1 MAYMSEPTKNSNNKA
16 SAGNSANGNDQ
27 RSWMIQLG
35 RYSQIGFAL
44 PAATGVGWL
53 LGTLLDRYLHTS
65 WLYLAG
71 LLCGIVS
78 GFIELIRVTRKLGR
92 AGEAK

>member
-1 MAYMSEPTKNSNNKA
+1 MSESNKNSNDE
-16 SAGNSANGNDQ
+16 SGNSE

-44 PAATGVGWL
+44 PAATVIGWFVGR
-53 LGTLLDRYLHTS
+53 LLDRWLHTS

-71 LLCGIVS
+71 LIVGIVA
-78 GFIELIRVTRKLGR
+78 GFIDLIRVASKPESG
-92 AGEAK
+92 GGGS

>member
-1 MAYMSEPTKNSNNKA
+1 MVSMSELGNKLNDEA
-16 SAGNSANGNDQ
+16 SSGNIGK
-27 RSWMIQLG
+27 SWTAQLG

-53 LGTLLDRYLHTS
+53 LGTLLDRSLHTT

-71 LLCGIVS
+71 LLCGIAG
-78 GFIELIRVTRKLGR
+78 GFIELIRVTRKSDR
-92 AGEAK
+92 AGDAK

>member
-1 MAYMSEPTKNSNNKA
+1 MTANKTQQEEKDSN
-16 SAGNSANGNDQ
+16 GNSE

-44 PAATGVGWL
+44 PAATVIGWFA
-53 LGTLLDRYLHTS
+53 GRLLDHWLHTS

-71 LLCGIVS
+71 LLVGIVA
-78 GFIELIRVTRKLGR
+78 GFIELIRVASKPDSGGG
-92 AGEAK
+92 AS

>member
-1 MAYMSEPTKNSNNKA
+1 MTTNTTQHEEKDSN
-16 SAGNSANGNDQ
+16 GNSE

-44 PAATGVGWL
+44 PAATVIGWFA
-53 LGTLLDRYLHTS
+53 GRLLDHWLHTS

-71 LLCGIVS
+71 LLVGIVA
-78 GFIELIRVTRKLGR
+78 GFIELIRVASKPDSGGG
-92 AGEAK
+92 AS

>member
-1 MAYMSEPTKNSNNKA
+1 MNEPEKNSNEEA
-16 SAGNSANGNDQ
+16 SNGNSEK
-27 RSWMIQLG
+27 SWMLQLG

-71 LLCGIVS
+71 LLCGIAG
-78 GFIELIRVTRKLGR
+78 GFIELIRVTHRSDRSGD
-92 AGEAK
+92 AK

>member
-1 MAYMSEPTKNSNNKA
+1 MTSNNKHPDGNEA
-16 SAGNSANGNDQ
+16 SANSQ
-27 RSWMIQLG
+27 RSWTLQLA

-53 LGTLLDRYLHTS
+53 LGTLLDRALHTS

-71 LLCGIVS
+71 LLCGIAG
-78 GFIELIRVTRKLGR
+78 GFIQLIRI
-92 AGEAK
+92 AGKSRDDAGK